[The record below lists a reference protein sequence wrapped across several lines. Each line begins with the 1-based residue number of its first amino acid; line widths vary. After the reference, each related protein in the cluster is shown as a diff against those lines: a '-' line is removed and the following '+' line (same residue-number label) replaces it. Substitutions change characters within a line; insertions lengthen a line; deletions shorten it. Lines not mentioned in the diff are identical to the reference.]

1 MNTDYI
7 AELPQPTLESQPF
20 WDGCKRQQLMLQRCG
35 SCDHVFYYARRLCP
49 ACGSTELSWQ
59 ASSGRG
65 TLYSAS
71 QVQVAFQG
79 PHWQSQLPYTV
90 VLVDLDEGPRML
102 SRWAAGEARRPRMD
116 ERVRVRF
123 VPVQQGQQGQWL
135 PFFEPDEGQA
145 P

>member
-1 MNTDYI
+1 MNTDYM

-35 SCDHVFYYARRLCP
+35 SCQHVFYYARRLCP

-59 ASSGRG
+59 ASSGRA
-65 TLYSAS
+65 TVYSAS

-90 VLVDLDEGPRML
+90 GLIDLTEGPRML
-102 SRWAAGEARRPRMD
+102 SRWVGPSGQTPQVGQRARLTFVAGPRQRLPYFEAD
-116 ERVRVRF
+116 ESG
-123 VPVQQGQQGQWL
+123 PT
-135 PFFEPDEGQA
+135 
-145 P
+145 

>member
-1 MNTDYI
+1 METHYI
-7 AELPQPTLESQPF
+7 AELPQPTLDSQAF
-20 WDGCKRQQLMLQRCG
+20 WDGCQRQQLLLQHCG
-35 SCDHVFYYARRLCP
+35 SCQHVFYYARRLCP

-90 VLVDLDEGPRML
+90 VLVDLEEGPRML
-102 SRWAAGEARRPRMD
+102 SRWAGGPEHRPQMGQ
-116 ERVRVRF
+116 RVRVRF
-123 VPVQQGQQGQWL
+123 VQVQQEQWL
-135 PFFEPDEGQA
+135 PFFEPDECQRA
-145 P
+145 